1 MADNGEQAV
10 TASHTRES
18 LLLSPELLSRY
29 AGPCPRYTSYPTA
42 DRFVPMDAA
51 GGSDGGEPWAALHR
65 VETLSL
71 YVHIPFCRSLC
82 YFCACNKIITRQY
95 GLASSYLDNVLRE
108 AQWYRDRV
116 ARAPVVQLHL
126 GGGTPTFLNDG
137 DLRRLM
143 QGLGEIFDLRSGDDV
158 EYSIEADPRV
168 LEQETLDTL
177 RELGFNRLSLGIQDF
192 NPDVQRAINRICSPE
207 QVQALT
213 EGARERGFGSISYD
227 LIYGLPGQ
235 NVASLERTIDKV
247 LELAPDRIALYHY
260 AHLPERFKAQ
270 RLIDSDLMPPPSEKI
285 AMQLAASRRLTDA
298 GYVFLGMDHFARP
311 DDGLARAAQEGRLA
325 RNFQGYTLMPAD
337 ALVGLGAS
345 AISYSSD
352 GYWQN
357 HHGLKDYAAAIAGR
371 GEAIARGWSLTEDD
385 RLRQWLIMELMCHLK
400 VDKRMVEHK
409 TGQSFASRFAAELQR
424 LQPMFA
430 DGLMAE
436 TADELIVT
444 PRGRW
449 FLRNAAAAF
458 DAYINGHGM
467 SGHGAGEPQIGAV
480 DGTGS
485 GNGTARYSRVL

>member
-1 MADNGEQAV
+1 MVDHCDSAVPNPCATSAFHERGDQAAPPLSAD
-10 TASHTRES
+10 
-18 LLLSPELLSRY
+18 LLARY

-42 DRFVPMDAA
+42 DRFVAMS
-51 GGSDGGEPWAALHR
+51 GSEHEAQPWGALKD

-82 YFCACNKIITRQY
+82 YFCACNKIITHQY

-108 AQWYRDRV
+108 AQWYRERV
-116 ARAPVVQLHL
+116 ARAPVTQLHL

-143 QGLGEIFDLRSGDDV
+143 EGLGEIFDLRSGEDV

-168 LEQETLDTL
+168 LESETLDTL
-177 RELGFNRLSLGIQDF
+177 RDLGFNRLSLGIQDF

-207 QVQALT
+207 QVRALT

-235 NVASLERTIDKV
+235 DVASLEKTIDTV

-260 AHLPERFKAQ
+260 AHLPQRFKAQ
-270 RLIDSDLMPPPSEKI
+270 RLINSDLMPSPSEKI

-311 DDGLARAAQEGRLA
+311 DDALAKAAAENRLA

-345 AISYSSD
+345 AISYSRD

-357 HHGLKDYAAAIAGR
+357 HHSLKEYAAAIGAR
-371 GEAIARGWSLTEDD
+371 GEAICRGWQLSEDD
-385 RLRQWLIMELMCHLK
+385 RLRQWLIMELMCHLSI
-400 VDKRMVEHK
+400 DKAEVESR
-409 TGQSFASRFAAELQR
+409 TGRPFADSFGAELVR
-424 LQPMFA
+424 LQPMFE
-430 DGLMAE
+430 DGLLGQS
-436 TADELIVT
+436 DCDLYVT
-444 PRGRW
+444 EQGRW

-458 DAYINGHGM
+458 DTYLHA
-467 SGHGAGEPQIGAV
+467 AEPI
-480 DGTGS
+480 
-485 GNGTARYSRVL
+485 ARYSRVL

>member
-1 MADNGEQAV
+1 MADQCDSAVSKPCITGIPHGLGEKA
-10 TASHTRES
+10 APP
-18 LLLSPELLSRY
+18 LSAELLARY

-42 DRFVPMDAA
+42 DRFVAMHGAD
-51 GGSDGGEPWAALHR
+51 SEEQPWRALKD

-82 YFCACNKIITRQY
+82 YFCACNKIITHQY

-108 AQWYRDRV
+108 AQWYRERV

-143 QGLGEIFDLRSGDDV
+143 EGLGDIFDLRTGDDV

-168 LEQETLDTL
+168 LESETLDTL

-192 NPDVQRAINRICSPE
+192 NPEVQRAINRICSPE

-213 EGARERGFGSISYD
+213 ESARARGFRSISYD

-235 NVASLERTIDKV
+235 DVQSLEKTVDTV
-247 LELAPDRIALYHY
+247 LDLAPDRIALYHY
-260 AHLPERFKAQ
+260 AHLPQRFKAQ
-270 RLIDSDLMPPPSEKI
+270 RLINSDLMPAPAEKI
-285 AMQLAASRRLTDA
+285 AMQLAASRRLTEA

-311 DDGLARAAQEGRLA
+311 DDALAQAAAEGRLA

-345 AISYSSD
+345 AISYSRD

-357 HHGLKDYAAAIAGR
+357 HHSLKDYAGAIGTR
-371 GEAIARGWSLTEDD
+371 GEAICRGWYLSEDD
-385 RLRQWLIMELMCHLK
+385 RLRQWLIMELMCHLSIRK
-400 VDKRMVEHK
+400 AEIEAR
-409 TGQSFASRFAAELQR
+409 TGQPFATSFAAELAR

-430 DGLMAE
+430 DGLLGQNE
-436 TADELIVT
+436 RDLYVT
-444 PRGRW
+444 ERGRW

-458 DAYINGHGM
+458 DVYL
-467 SGHGAGEPQIGAV
+467 HGAEPV
-480 DGTGS
+480 
-485 GNGTARYSRVL
+485 ARYSRVL

>member
-1 MADNGEQAV
+1 MADQCDSAV
-10 TASHTRES
+10 SATPSQELPA
-18 LLLSPELLSRY
+18 LSPQLLARY
-29 AGPCPRYTSYPTA
+29 AGACPRYTSYPTA
-42 DRFVPMDAA
+42 DRFYPLSGSAA
-51 GGSDGGEPWAALHR
+51 GEQPWDALKN

-82 YFCACNKIITRQY
+82 YFCACNKIITNQY
-95 GLASSYLDNVLRE
+95 GLASSYLDSVLRE
-108 AQWYRDRV
+108 AQWYRERV
-116 ARAPVVQLHL
+116 AKAPVVQLHL

-143 QGLGEIFDLRSGDDV
+143 AGLGEIFDLRTGEDV

-168 LEQETLDTL
+168 LEGETLDTL

-192 NPDVQRAINRICSPE
+192 NVDVQRAVNRICSPE
-207 QVQALT
+207 QVRALT

-235 NVASLERTIDKV
+235 DVASLEQTIDTV
-247 LELAPDRIALYHY
+247 MELAPDRIALYHY

-270 RLIDSDLMPPPSEKI
+270 RLINTDLIPSPSAKI
-285 AMQLAASRRLTDA
+285 AMQLAASRRLTEA

-311 DDGLARAAQEGRLA
+311 DDALAQAGAEGRLA

-345 AISYSSD
+345 AISYSRD

-357 HHGLKDYAAAIAGR
+357 HHGLKEYAGAIGER
-371 GEAIARGWSLTEDD
+371 GEAICRGWQLNQDD
-385 RLRQWLIMELMCHLK
+385 RLRQWMIMELMCHLRI
-400 VDKRMVEHK
+400 DKREVGAR
-409 TGQSFASRFAAELQR
+409 TGQSFESAFAPELAR

-430 DGLMAE
+430 DGLLGQSPS
-436 TADELIVT
+436 DLYVT
-444 PRGRW
+444 ERGRW

-458 DAYINGHGM
+458 DVYLHG
-467 SGHGAGEPQIGAV
+467 QQ
-480 DGTGS
+480 TG
-485 GNGTARYSRVL
+485 ARYSRVL

>member
-1 MADNGEQAV
+1 MDDKFDSTVTRSTPSADQPV
-10 TASHTRES
+10 
-18 LLLSPELLSRY
+18 PELSADLLARY

-42 DRFVPMDAA
+42 DRFVPMS
-51 GGSDGGEPWAALHR
+51 GSASGDQPWAALQD

-95 GLASSYLDNVLRE
+95 GLASSYLDNVLKE
-108 AQWYRDRV
+108 AQWYRERV

-137 DLRRLM
+137 DLRRLVE
-143 QGLGEIFDLRSGDDV
+143 GLGEIFDLRTGDDV

-168 LEQETLDTL
+168 LESETLDTL
-177 RELGFNRLSLGIQDF
+177 RDLGFNRLSLGIQDF
-192 NPDVQRAINRICSPE
+192 NPEVQRAINRICSPE

-235 NVASLERTIDKV
+235 NVASLEKTIDKV

-270 RLIDSDLMPPPSEKI
+270 RLIDSDLMPSPSEKI
-285 AMQLAASRRLTDA
+285 AMQLAASRRLTEA

-311 DDGLARAAQEGRLA
+311 DDEMARAAAEGRLA

-345 AISYSSD
+345 AISYSRD

-357 HHGLKDYAAAIAGR
+357 HHSLKEYAGAIAGP
-371 GEAIARGWSLTEDD
+371 GEAICRGWQLSADD
-385 RLRQWLIMELMCHLK
+385 RLRQWLIMELMCHLR
-400 VDKRMVEHK
+400 VDKREVEAR
-409 TGQSFASRFAAELQR
+409 TGQSFSQGFRAELAR

-430 DGLMAE
+430 DGLLGQS
-436 TADELIVT
+436 DSELYVT
-444 PRGRW
+444 ERGRW

-458 DAYINGHGM
+458 DVYL
-467 SGHGAGEPQIGAV
+467 HGAEQ
-480 DGTGS
+480 
-485 GNGTARYSRVL
+485 TARYSRVL

>member
-1 MADNGEQAV
+1 MVDQSDSAV
-10 TASHTRES
+10 SDISTPRGAGDQSTAP
-18 LLLSPELLSRY
+18 LSTELLSRY

-42 DRFVPMDAA
+42 DRFVAMQGD
-51 GGSDGGEPWAALHR
+51 DGTAKPWHALKD

-95 GLASSYLDNVLRE
+95 GLASSYLDNVLKE

-143 QGLGEIFDLRSGDDV
+143 EGLGEIFDLRIGDDV
-158 EYSIEADPRV
+158 EYSIEADPRT
-168 LEQETLDTL
+168 LEIETLDTL

-192 NPDVQRAINRICSPE
+192 NPDVQRAINRICSVE
-207 QVQALT
+207 QVRALT
-213 EGARERGFGSISYD
+213 EGARARGFSSISYD

-235 NVASLERTIDKV
+235 DVASLEKTVDAV
-247 LELAPDRIALYHY
+247 LDLAPDRIALYHY
-260 AHLPERFKAQ
+260 AHLPHRFKAQ
-270 RLIDSDLMPPPSEKI
+270 RLIDSDLMPPPAEKI

-311 DDGLARAAQEGRLA
+311 DDALATAATEGRLA

-345 AISYSSD
+345 AISYSRD

-357 HHGLKDYAAAIAGR
+357 HHSLKEYAGAINAR
-371 GEAIARGWSLTEDD
+371 GEAICRGWQLSEDD
-385 RLRQWLIMELMCHLK
+385 RLRQWLIMELMCHLRL
-400 VDKRMVEHK
+400 DKRALEQR
-409 TGQSFASRFAAELQR
+409 TGLPFADGFAPELAR
-424 LQPMFA
+424 LQPMFD
-430 DGLMAE
+430 DGLLGQTE
-436 TADELIVT
+436 SDLFVT
-444 PRGRW
+444 ERGRW

-458 DAYINGHGM
+458 DTYLHGT
-467 SGHGAGEPQIGAV
+467 EPSAL
-480 DGTGS
+480 
-485 GNGTARYSRVL
+485 YSRVL